1 MYASVAQRT
10 VAMYDGRMAAKCQ
23 VRVPA
28 RQVRLQRVTEA
39 LSPLVAVPVLAFAA
53 WKATELPMW
62 SRWALGGLAV
72 AHLAVDGGF
81 LMTWRK

>member
-1 MYASVAQRT
+1 
-10 VAMYDGRMAAKCQ
+10 MYDGLMVAKCQ

-28 RQVRLQRVTEA
+28 RQVRLQQVTEA

-81 LMTWRK
+81 WLTWRKS